1 MGRAVANRF
10 GLVGFG
16 GDCSDGLGLGRVLGG
31 VGGQEFSFASNFTEL
46 SEGLTTSG
54 QKEDG
59 YSGIYTALQS
69 YAFRDEVAKQFIL
82 ITDEDRD
89 PVDAN
94 VTRAA
99 IRSALLE
106 QGILLN
112 VAVNQQFTGGGGGFR
127 ALGIDSL
134 GRGYIYDPSSQST
147 YRVVEGEGEAVGDS
161 GHGNTDIDYTQL
173 ALETGGGAWDLN
185 TLRLGAVHT
194 VHVHVYMYVR
204 TCTCIC

>member
-185 TLRLGAVHT
+185 TLRLGAVH
-194 VHVHVYMYVR
+194 MYTKGR
-204 TCTCIC
+204 CMCFN